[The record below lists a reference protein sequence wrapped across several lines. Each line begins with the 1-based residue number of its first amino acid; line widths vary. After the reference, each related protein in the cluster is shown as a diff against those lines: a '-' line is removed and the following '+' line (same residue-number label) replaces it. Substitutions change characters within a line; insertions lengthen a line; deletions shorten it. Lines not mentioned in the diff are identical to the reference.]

1 MEIFDQLCVPGSR
14 VSGVFTCGWGTLVM
28 TVIEKSALVKF
39 SAQQMFDLVNDIEA
53 YPQFLPWCSNSRIIK
68 RADDLVE
75 AELMISKGGFKKSFS
90 TRNRIDRGGRLTVSL
105 LEGPFSYLEGVWDFM
120 PLREDASKIS
130 LNLEFEMSGKL
141 ASLAFGAVF
150 NQICNTMVSSF
161 TTRAKEI
168 YG

>member
-1 MEIFDQLCVPGSR
+1 
-14 VSGVFTCGWGTLVM
+14 M
-28 TVIEKSALVKF
+28 TVVQKSALVKF

-53 YPQFLPWCSNSRIIK
+53 YPKFLPWCSGSRIIK
-68 RADDLVE
+68 REDDIVE
-75 AELMISKGGFKKSFS
+75 AELMIAKGGFKKSFS
-90 TRNRIDRGGRLTVSL
+90 TRNKIEKGRRMTVSL
-105 LEGPFSYLEGVWDFM
+105 LNGPFSHLDGVWDFI

-130 LNLEFEMSGKL
+130 LDLEFEMSGKL

-161 TTRAKEI
+161 TARAKAV

>member
-1 MEIFDQLCVPGSR
+1 
-14 VSGVFTCGWGTLVM
+14 M
-28 TVIEKSALVKF
+28 TVVQKSALVKF

-53 YPQFLPWCSNSRIIK
+53 YPKFLPWCSGSRIIK
-68 RADDLVE
+68 REDDIVE
-75 AELMISKGGFKKSFS
+75 AELVISKGGFKKSFS
-90 TRNRIDRGGRLTVSL
+90 TRNKIDNGRRMTVSL
-105 LEGPFSYLEGVWDFM
+105 LNGPFSSLEGTWDFI

-130 LNLEFEMSGKL
+130 LDLEFEMSGKL

-161 TTRAKEI
+161 TARAKEV